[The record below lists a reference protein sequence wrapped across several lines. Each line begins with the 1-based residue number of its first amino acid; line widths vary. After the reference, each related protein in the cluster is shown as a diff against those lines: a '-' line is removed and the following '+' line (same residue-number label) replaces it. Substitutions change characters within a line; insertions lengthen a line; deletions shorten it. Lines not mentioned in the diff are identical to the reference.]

1 MNMWMMIC
9 IFYNDN
15 SINIVYYVTSL
26 CIIMWEKQISP
37 TMGKYVISIILVSL
51 LKLKPKTSQTIPKV
65 ILFQV
70 KKRFWV
76 ETEMFL
82 ILHESGTVPNGPLG
96 HDNEKRF

>member
-9 IFYNDN
+9 IFYNDT

-51 LKLKPKTSQTIPKV
+51 LKLKQKTSQTIPKV

-70 KKRFWV
+70 KKHFWV

-82 ILHESGTVPNGPLG
+82 ILYESGTIPNGPLG
-96 HDNEKRF
+96 PVWQ